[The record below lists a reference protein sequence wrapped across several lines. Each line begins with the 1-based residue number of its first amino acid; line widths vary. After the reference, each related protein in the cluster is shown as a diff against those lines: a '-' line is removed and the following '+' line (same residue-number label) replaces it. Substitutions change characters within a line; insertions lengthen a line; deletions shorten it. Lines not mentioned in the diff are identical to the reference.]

1 VTTQAPE
8 LVPVSPDIGYA
19 PEFAVSVAG
28 QPEDVSTKNDVLSI
42 RVVKDINN
50 ISGFDLNFNN
60 WDDQTL
66 RFKYSEVESDQEP
79 FALGRRVDVRL
90 GYADKLVSVI
100 TGQVTSLRPSFPESG
115 SPTIGISGS
124 DGMQKL
130 KRRKARD
137 NEAKLYQGRTDS
149 EIAKAIAVRNQLD
162 GSGIRKTTE
171 QHPVVWQK
179 NQDDAAF
186 LMERAK
192 RNDFECYL
200 LTDPDTRKDVLHFE
214 PPTDGRDGPP
224 VRAFQLAY
232 GPGLAA
238 EEERGRGAAPP
249 AGTGGAR
256 PLVPNLIDFTPTLT
270 AAEQVS
276 QLTVRGWD
284 PRTKQPIA
292 YAATVRDLPRAS
304 SRGVSGPEAAT
315 VALGGREE
323 VVVDAPVGSDQ
334 EARELATSLLRER
347 AYTFIT
353 GTGRIAGL
361 PELRPGDNLEIH
373 GIGRRFSGL
382 YFVTKVEHTL
392 GGSGFFTQFHVRRI
406 RDGGTS

>member
-1 VTTQAPE
+1 MTAQAAE
-8 LVPVSPDIGYA
+8 AVPVSPDAGYA
-19 PEFAVSVAG
+19 PEFAVTVEG
-28 QPEDVSTKNDVLSI
+28 QPVDDSTKNDVVSI
-42 RVVKDINN
+42 RVVRDLDN
-50 ISGFDLNFNN
+50 ISGFDVTFNN
-60 WDDQTL
+60 WDDRKL
-66 RFKYSEVESDQEP
+66 RFKYSEADEEA
-79 FALGRRVDVRL
+79 FALGRRVEVRL
-90 GYADKLVSVI
+90 GYADKLVSVM
-100 TGQVTSLRPSFPESG
+100 TGQITSLRPSFPEAG

-130 KRRKARD
+130 KRRKPRD
-137 NEAKLYQGRTDS
+137 DEAKLYEGKADWQ
-149 EIAKAIAVRNQLD
+149 IAQAVAVRNHLD
-162 GSGIRKTTE
+162 DAGIKKTTE
-171 QHPVVWQK
+171 VHPVVWQK

-192 RNDFECYL
+192 RNDFECYV
-200 LTDPDTRKDVLHFE
+200 LTDPSSRKDVLHFE

-224 VRAFQLAY
+224 VRAYQLAY

-238 EEERGRGAAPP
+238 EEERAAGAAPP
-249 AGTGGAR
+249 SGGGSTR

-276 QLTVRGWD
+276 KITVRGWN

-292 YAATVRDLPRAS
+292 YAATVRDLPKTS
-304 SRGVSGPEAAT
+304 GRGMSGPEAAT
-315 VALGGREE
+315 TALGGREE

-347 AYTFIT
+347 AYTFVT

-373 GIGRRFSGL
+373 GIGRRFSGM

>member
-8 LVPVSPDIGYA
+8 LVPVSPDAGYA
-19 PEFAVSVAG
+19 PEFAVTVEG
-28 QPEDVSTKNDVLSI
+28 QPVDDSTKNDVVSI
-42 RVVKDINN
+42 RVVRDLNN
-50 ISGFDLNFNN
+50 ISGFDLTFNN
-60 WDDQTL
+60 WDDQAL
-66 RFKYSEVESDQEP
+66 RFKYSEAESDQEP

-90 GYADKLVSVI
+90 GYADKLVSVM

-130 KRRKARD
+130 KQRKPRD
-137 NEAKLYQGRTDS
+137 NEVKLYEDKADS
-149 EIAKAIAVRNQLD
+149 EIAEAIAARNKLD
-162 GSGIRKTTE
+162 RGGIRKTTE
-171 QHPVVWQK
+171 VHPVVWQK

-192 RNDFECYL
+192 RNDFECYV
-200 LTDPDTRKDVLHFE
+200 LTDPNTHRDVLHFE
-214 PPTDGRDGPP
+214 PPTDGRDGPA
-224 VRAFQLAY
+224 VRAYQLAY

-238 EEERGRGAAPP
+238 EEERAR
-249 AGTGGAR
+249 AGDGGAT
-256 PLVPNLIDFTPTLT
+256 PMVPNLLDFTPTLT

-276 QLTVRGWD
+276 RITVRGWN

-292 YAATVRDLPRAS
+292 YAATVSDLPKAS
-304 SRGVSGPEAAT
+304 GRGVSGPEAAT
-315 VALGGREE
+315 TALGGREE
-323 VVVDAPVGSDQ
+323 VVVDAPVSSDQ

-373 GIGRRFSGL
+373 GIGRRFSGM
-382 YFVTKVEHTL
+382 YFVTKVQHTL

-406 RDGGTS
+406 RDGGPA